1 MSVPGGA
8 ASATAGSI
16 ASSRARAA
24 TRRRFVSGQ
33 TSRMSRCRAK
43 PVPDPVI
50 PSITHAFTRKDD
62 DRIELESRIE
72 GRVFRAIVEYAVGS
86 GRHGITMLAKD
97 EEGIERELRVS
108 YFGQDAGWGQT
119 KGIDFAPRD
128 AGDHIGI
135 GLGRKALSHC
145 LSCHTTWFRSIV
157 PDPSSPKGPEGQDRG
172 IGCERCHGPGLNH
185 AKAAESGYA
194 ELAIALTAQTPSQ
207 ERLHSCVECH
217 AADGSI
223 QPSDPEFT
231 RAQGTTF
238 LFSRCFT
245 AAKDRFGCT
254 TCHDPHRAVDTEAS
268 HYEAK
273 CLTCHA
279 GIPPGDRGC
288 GGKGTLSATDVPAR

>member
-1 MSVPGGA
+1 MPVTTS
-8 ASATAGSI
+8 ASAWAE
-16 ASSRARAA
+16 
-24 TRRRFVSGQ
+24 RR
-33 TSRMSRCRAK
+33 
-43 PVPDPVI
+43 
-50 PSITHAFTRKDD
+50 
-62 DRIELESRIE
+62 
-72 GRVFRAIVEYAVGS
+72 
-86 GRHGITMLAKD
+86 
-97 EEGIERELRVS
+97 
-108 YFGQDAGWGQT
+108 
-119 KGIDFAPRD
+119 
-128 AGDHIGI
+128 
-135 GLGRKALSHC
+135 LSHC

-157 PDPSSPKGPEGQDRG
+157 PDPSSPKGAEGQDRG

-194 ELAIALTAQTPSQ
+194 EPAIALTARTPSQ

-223 QPSDPEFT
+223 QPGDPEFT

-254 TCHDPHRAVDTEAS
+254 TCHDPHRAVDTKAS

-279 GIPPGDRGC
+279 GIPPGNPAAAAGHAVGHGRACPVNPKGDCIMCHMPKVEDPSRRSRFTDHHIRIHRG
-288 GGKGTLSATDVPAR
+288 SAPVEAPEARR